1 MKIKSEY
8 LRDPGE
14 ARENEKVGVGGSLWF
29 MLSHNFTENEQLIN
43 EQTARGVFK
52 ADRFNILTKHKPSA
66 IPPFSVWSL
75 RDCEWW
81 GKLNS

>member
-14 ARENEKVGVGGSLWF
+14 AREDEKVGVGGSLWF

-43 EQTARGVFK
+43 EQTAGGV
-52 ADRFNILTKHKPSA
+52 L
-66 IPPFSVWSL
+66 
-75 RDCEWW
+75 
-81 GKLNS
+81 